1 MRNTQADLIISRYVS
16 EGKLYSMTGFLIFSE
31 NTYRNR
37 ELRSD
42 FVQQIA
48 LVLLEYKDIEKIR
61 IMSERGEL
69 DSFIRKIIR
78 NQYIKYLNSIHG
90 KYERGRQSIAE

>member
-42 FVQQIA
+42 FVQ
-48 LVLLEYKDIEKIR
+48 
-61 IMSERGEL
+61 
-69 DSFIRKIIR
+69 
-78 NQYIKYLNSIHG
+78 
-90 KYERGRQSIAE
+90 